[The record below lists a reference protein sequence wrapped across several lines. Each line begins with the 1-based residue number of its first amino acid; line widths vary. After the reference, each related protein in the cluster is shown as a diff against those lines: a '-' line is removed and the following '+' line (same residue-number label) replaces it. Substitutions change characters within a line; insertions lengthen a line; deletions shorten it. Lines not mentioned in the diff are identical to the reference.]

1 MSIEQARRA
10 FDTFGRFEQKCLEV
24 ARDSSQSARSSLQ
37 LLNAK
42 IAEIT
47 RANAEAN
54 FALAM
59 LAESTD
65 VAPAM
70 ELQSE
75 QVRKQMDNFVHQ
87 LEEMRDLTTKII
99 QDANPAKTDIGD
111 ALTVR
116 NQAPR
121 VEQQQR
127 LVLSLVRRRLHAGR
141 SARLLGR
148 SEGPAGIVAD
158 VVEGLVDG
166 AAPAVADGLQVRV
179 VILKPYGEVLL
190 ERAAAIDQEV
200 ERRPD
205 RDVRAHG
212 RIERDQRAF
221 GGVTQARAAPD
232 DAIEDG
238 LPVFHLADL
247 EVDRV
252 AHRLD
257 EIAGVVDQE

>member
-1 MSIEQARRA
+1 MLETARSRP
-10 FDTFGRFEQKCLEV
+10 
-24 ARDSSQSARSSLQ
+24 RSSLQ

-70 ELQSE
+70 DLQSE

-116 NQAPR
+116 NQAP
-121 VEQQQR
+121 V
-127 LVLSLVRRRLHAGR
+127 SSSS
-141 SARLLGR
+141 SA
-148 SEGPAGIVAD
+148 SSFPS
-158 VVEGLVDG
+158 
-166 AAPAVADGLQVRV
+166 
-179 VILKPYGEVLL
+179 
-190 ERAAAIDQEV
+190 
-200 ERRPD
+200 
-205 RDVRAHG
+205 
-212 RIERDQRAF
+212 
-221 GGVTQARAAPD
+221 
-232 DAIEDG
+232 
-238 LPVFHLADL
+238 
-247 EVDRV
+247 
-252 AHRLD
+252 
-257 EIAGVVDQE
+257 

>member
-1 MSIEQARRA
+1 MKPECPEPLRDLLKMSIEQARRA

-87 LEEMRDLTTKII
+87 PEEMRDLTTKII

-116 NQAPR
+116 NQAR
-121 VEQQQR
+121 C
-127 LVLSLVRRRLHAGR
+127 
-141 SARLLGR
+141 
-148 SEGPAGIVAD
+148 
-158 VVEGLVDG
+158 
-166 AAPAVADGLQVRV
+166 
-179 VILKPYGEVLL
+179 
-190 ERAAAIDQEV
+190 RAAAAPRSFPREAAATC
-200 ERRPD
+200 RA
-205 RDVRAHG
+205 VRAAI
-212 RIERDQRAF
+212 RPLRRSSRDR
-221 GGVTQARAAPD
+221 G
-232 DAIEDG
+232 
-238 LPVFHLADL
+238 
-247 EVDRV
+247 
-252 AHRLD
+252 
-257 EIAGVVDQE
+257 